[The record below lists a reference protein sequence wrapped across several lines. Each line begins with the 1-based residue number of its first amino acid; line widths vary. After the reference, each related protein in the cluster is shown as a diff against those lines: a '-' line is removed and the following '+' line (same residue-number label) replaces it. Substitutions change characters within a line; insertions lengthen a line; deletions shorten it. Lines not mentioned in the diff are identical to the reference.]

1 MTQKNALSIKT
12 RFLNVLRKPLQIPLI
27 EEKVADWTSSHS
39 RASWLYKMLPNHYQ
53 YPSHSF
59 RRVQRNGLYYELD
72 IGDFLDWH
80 IYYGLEEG
88 DKKTLYSLAREG
100 DVVFDVGANIGETS
114 MRLASVVGEKGAVY
128 AFEPDPSNYSK
139 LLANLSLNSFQQLFD
154 IPFALSDEEK
164 EYYMSNVSERNPAG
178 KRIRSK
184 GEPDGSSKVKAVTM
198 DSFVQKKNIEKVS
211 LIKIDVEGFEMRVLQ
226 GAKKVISQH
235 RPTLFIELD
244 DSNLK
249 EQQSSAKELI
259 LFLEDL
265 SYRII
270 RSDTGSAVT
279 SLTDFS
285 RSHYDVICTPK

>member
-1 MTQKNALSIKT
+1 
-12 RFLNVLRKPLQIPLI
+12 
-27 EEKVADWTSSHS
+27 
-39 RASWLYKMLPNHYQ
+39 
-53 YPSHSF
+53 
-59 RRVQRNGLYYELD
+59 
-72 IGDFLDWH
+72 
-80 IYYGLEEG
+80 
-88 DKKTLYSLAREG
+88 
-100 DVVFDVGANIGETS
+100 
-114 MRLASVVGEKGAVY
+114 
-128 AFEPDPSNYSK
+128 
-139 LLANLSLNSFQQLFD
+139 
-154 IPFALSDEEK
+154 
-164 EYYMSNVSERNPAG
+164 MSNVSERNPAG